1 MISQNI
7 LVLLENSKIIN
18 VSIMIGFFIYLHIK
32 AIIKLRESKILK
44 TQGLKISNK
53 LNTICKILDHLI
65 KLEGLGNFREFM
77 WTKCFKMGD
86 AMLGKRLT
94 ERRMV
99 LDVSITK
106 KEDTMMG
113 NGRMIWLM
121 DKVV

>member
-77 WTKCFKMGD
+77 
-86 AMLGKRLT
+86 
-94 ERRMV
+94 
-99 LDVSITK
+99 
-106 KEDTMMG
+106 
-113 NGRMIWLM
+113 
-121 DKVV
+121 